1 MDQRTL
7 LFFITL
13 IDQGSFTKAAKTLHI
28 TQPSLSSAIKKME
41 DNIGLQLIERTTRKI
56 SLTKEGE
63 TLYKEAKKFLQH
75 FEYIQTE
82 INRLKYQGPI
92 KIQIGVIESIK
103 AWLPKVISSYKHSHP
118 NIHIKLSE
126 ALGLY
131 HVEKGLQNYEIHLAI
146 TNQYFNNDE
155 IITIPIYQE
164 NLVAVLP
171 KGHHLES
178 KEHLSISNIAQE
190 KLIISEEGFQTRAD
204 ILREFQKAGIKPDIH
219 FEIERFETACS
230 LVEEGLG
237 ITIVPENYI
246 KHSNNTSFT
255 IKTINSNNL
264 SRIVY
269 IAYMKQR
276 YLPPVVKDF
285 IDITHNY
292 FK

>member
-7 LFFITL
+7 LYFITL
-13 IDQGSFTKAAKTLHI
+13 IDQGSFTKAARSLHI
-28 TQPSLSSAIKKME
+28 SQPSLSSAIKKME
-41 DNIGLQLIERTTRKI
+41 DNVGLRLIERTTRKI

-63 TLYKEAKKFLQH
+63 TLYKEAKKFLH
-75 FEYIQTE
+75 HYEYIQTE
-82 INRLKYQGPI
+82 MNRLKHQGPV

-103 AWLPKVISSYKHSHP
+103 AWLPKIISIYKNSHP

-131 HVEKGLQNYEIHLAI
+131 RVEKGLQNYEIHLAI
-146 TNQYFNNDE
+146 TNQYFNNEE
-155 IITIPIYQE
+155 ITTIPIYRE

-171 KGHHLES
+171 KGHHLEDIDN
-178 KEHLSISNIAQE
+178 LTISDIARE
-190 KLIISEEGFQTRAD
+190 KLIISEEGFQTRTD
-204 ILREFQKAGIKPDIH
+204 ILREFQKTGIKPHIH

-246 KHSNNTSFT
+246 KHLKTSPFSVRAINN
-255 IKTINSNNL
+255 NNL

-276 YLPPVVKDF
+276 YLPPVVEDF
-285 IDITHNY
+285 IEITRRY